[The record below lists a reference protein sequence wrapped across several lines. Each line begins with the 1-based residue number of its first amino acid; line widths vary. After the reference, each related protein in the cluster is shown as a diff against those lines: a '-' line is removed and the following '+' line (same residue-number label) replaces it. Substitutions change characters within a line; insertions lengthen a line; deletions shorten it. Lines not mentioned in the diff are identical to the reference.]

1 MCYFGLCTFL
11 WLETGDFLV
20 YFTKKLKIVIRI
32 SSIILVYICKFM
44 IVICFNSNNI
54 PSTGIYKGCTFPSI
68 SLRTSPLD
76 FTIFQ
81 MNSWWV
87 YVTKIILQYSNASTP
102 EVNVV
107 KFCKL
112 PKTSCKIRGVWMI
125 NLKLLATFE
134 KPNLVALLHSFTSRM
149 TEHCTKTN

>member
-1 MCYFGLCTFL
+1 MIRNGFFWYISQ
-11 WLETGDFLV
+11 
-20 YFTKKLKIVIRI
+20 KKLKIVIRI
-32 SSIILVYICKFM
+32 SSIVLVYICKFM

-76 FTIFQ
+76 FPIFQ

-87 YVTKIILQYSNASTP
+87 YVTKIILQYANASTP

-125 NLKLLATFE
+125 NLILKLLATFK
-134 KPNLVALLHSFTSRM
+134 KPNLVALLHSFTRSM
-149 TEHCTKTN
+149 TEHCTRTN

>member
-1 MCYFGLCTFL
+1 M
-11 WLETGDFLV
+11 
-20 YFTKKLKIVIRI
+20 
-32 SSIILVYICKFM
+32 VYICKFM
-44 IVICFNSNNI
+44 IVICFTSNNI

-87 YVTKIILQYSNASTP
+87 YETKIILQYANASTP

-112 PKTSCKIRGVWMI
+112 SKTSCKIRGVWMI
-125 NLKLLATFE
+125 NPILKLLATFE
-134 KPNLVALLHSFTSRM
+134 KPNLVALKRSFTRSM
-149 TEHCTKTN
+149 TEHCTKTLKFRLKKYSPLLRIIHANRSGFNTLIHDLFI

>member
-1 MCYFGLCTFL
+1 MLFWTLYISMIRNGVFWYIFH
-11 WLETGDFLV
+11 
-20 YFTKKLKIVIRI
+20 TKKLKIVIRI
-32 SSIILVYICKFM
+32 SSIILVYICKLM
-44 IVICFNSNNI
+44 IVVCFTSNNI

-68 SLRTSPLD
+68 SLWTSPFD

-87 YVTKIILQYSNASTP
+87 YETKIILQYANASTP

-125 NLKLLATFE
+125 NLILN
-134 KPNLVALLHSFTSRM
+134 PNLVALMLSFTRSM